1 MCADI
6 LYNSAVK
13 LAVKSIKAL
22 GLVQSDDLKQEREN
36 GPFKSSSGYVN

>member
-22 GLVQSDDLKQEREN
+22 GLVQSDGLKQEGEN
-36 GPFKSSSGYVN
+36 GPFKSSSGYIN